1 MSLVMRSPFD
11 LCLRAMDRCL
21 RAVGRQRDNAEADT
35 DYHRAVPLGA
45 SAKPRKV
52 RLPPPCSRERRIHRH
67 DHATIGR
74 LYSEQHLAARRAPFI
89 AKLFVDPP
97 KTFKIATRRRALRID
112 GAAALPWPA
121 MPAPC
126 VDRLIEL
133 GHVGQLAA
141 QGANSAG
148 PLRHLSRHPAP

>member
-1 MSLVMRSPFD
+1 MGSAIPAISEILPANRKLQGEPPVRPFRFGPHPQPRSRVSVVLFSIW
-11 LCLRAMDRCL
+11 
-21 RAVGRQRDNAEADT
+21 RQ
-35 DYHRAVPLGA
+35 
-45 SAKPRKV
+45 
-52 RLPPPCSRERRIHRH
+52 RRIHRH
-67 DHATIGR
+67 DHAAIDR
-74 LYSEQHLAARRAPFI
+74 LYTEQHLAARRVPFI

-121 MPAPC
+121 MPAPY

-148 PLRHLSRHPAP
+148 PWHCTLRHLSRLSCSVLHVIS